1 MKTTVAVVTAG
12 LKARCRRCKAEF
24 LSFASFVCGPQ
35 FHCLPCQAEQARAGM
50 GQPWPPFYAALRSCK
65 RNGRFDCRHGAT
77 ILSTLFLEGS
87 RYRRKSSMADPTFEA
102 AESYERASPN
112 HTASLGPPPSCN
124 QHQSFGQAALAL
136 RHHLAPPCP
145 SLACLFGYRAWMSN
159 EPLSNQHL
167 VMALHSHL
175 RASWSQPERKTAVDR
190 PAARH
195 RIMVNH
201 GQRHSLT
208 RTPLTIVLQCLAP
221 CCMVPGC
228 SLSTRRTNNI
238 TTRPFAPTII
248 LFQPT
253 VHAAIFLRV
262 CLCADH
268 HDSQNPTTRPHPPLA
283 RHIYPCPYV

>member
-1 MKTTVAVVTAG
+1 M
-12 LKARCRRCKAEF
+12 LE
-24 LSFASFVCGPQ
+24 
-35 FHCLPCQAEQARAGM
+35 
-50 GQPWPPFYAALRSCK
+50 
-65 RNGRFDCRHGAT
+65 
-77 ILSTLFLEGS
+77 LSTLFLEGS

-201 GQRHSLT
+201 VPCPLLHGTWLLPLHQEDEQHNDAPLCTDNYSLPTNGPRCNFLT
-208 RTPLTIVLQCLAP
+208 RLPVRGPPRQPEPDDETTSPPGTSYLPLSLCL
-221 CCMVPGC
+221 
-228 SLSTRRTNNI
+228 RRI
-238 TTRPFAPTII
+238 A
-248 LFQPT
+248 LCQQPT
-253 VHAAIFLRV
+253 T
-262 CLCADH
+262 
-268 HDSQNPTTRPHPPLA
+268 SRPSGSFVACHNLA
-283 RHIYPCPYV
+283 RIDEQSGPV